1 MQFRR
6 ATEADRKS
14 IEALWAYCFEKPDE
28 PFFQWYFSR
37 VCQMDDVVV
46 AEENQHIA
54 ADLHLRPYT
63 LNLRGNSMPVDY
75 MVGVATH
82 PAARGRGIA
91 SKLLKN
97 AFRISRSRGKSA
109 VILMPSDASFYMP
122 LGCSFYVQQWERSA
136 APEWLARI
144 GEKPEKAMTVS
155 SPDEWHILASV
166 YEKFTEKRNGFTQRD
181 EKTWRTFIE
190 GQLNEGYIAVTGDE
204 TGPTGYLCYGI
215 DGRRLIANEMAYVSD
230 RGRRGLYAFMAGH
243 RGSIDRCTWYEPLDD
258 CSFYYWPNGAEHTYI
273 ENRTFPFMM
282 ARITDPVGVIDGLP
296 CEKQIHG
303 EYSFQL
309 VDPVLSENNGIYMVR
324 AEDEDGE
331 IHALQDDIF
340 YKLRLHI
347 EDTSGIDLG
356 NHIPEPSFCMNV
368 NTLAELVF
376 GTSDFI
382 ELLKRNQITWLT
394 KDEAVKEKISRFMMG
409 ILPEKDNWIAEW
421 Y

>member
-215 DGRRLIANEMAYVSD
+215 DGRRLIANEMAYASD

-324 AEDEDGE
+324 AEDGE

-347 EDTSGIDLG
+347 EDTSGINLG

-376 GTSDFI
+376 GTSDFN

-394 KDEAVKEKISRFMMG
+394 KDEAIKEKISRFMMG

>member
-215 DGRRLIANEMAYVSD
+215 DGRRLIANEMAYASD

-324 AEDEDGE
+324 AEDGE

-376 GTSDFI
+376 GTSDFD
-382 ELLKRNQITWLT
+382 ELIKRNQITWLT

>member
-215 DGRRLIANEMAYVSD
+215 DGRRLIANEMAYASD

-303 EYSFQL
+303 EYSFHL

-324 AEDEDGE
+324 AEDGE

-376 GTSDFI
+376 GTSDFN

>member
-166 YEKFTEKRNGFTQRD
+166 YEKFTEKRNGFTRRD

-204 TGPTGYLCYGI
+204 TGPIGYLCYGM
-215 DGRRLIANEMAYVSD
+215 DGRRLIANEMAYSSD

-324 AEDEDGE
+324 AEDGE

-376 GTSDFI
+376 GTSDFN

-394 KDEAVKEKISRFMMG
+394 KDEAIKEKISRFMMG

>member
-28 PFFQWYFSR
+28 PFFQWCFSR

-63 LNLRGNSMPVDY
+63 LILRGNSMPVDY

-97 AFRISRSRGKSA
+97 AFRISRFRGKSA

-166 YEKFTEKRNGFTQRD
+166 YEKFTERRNGFTRRD

-215 DGRRLIANEMAYVSD
+215 DGRRLIANEMADVSD

-324 AEDEDGE
+324 AEDGE

-376 GTSDFI
+376 GTSDFN

>member
-28 PFFQWYFSR
+28 PFFQWYFSQ

-215 DGRRLIANEMAYVSD
+215 DGRRLIANEMAYASD

-324 AEDEDGE
+324 AEDGE

-376 GTSDFI
+376 GTSDFD
-382 ELLKRNQITWLT
+382 ELIKRNQITWLT

>member
-1 MQFRR
+1 
-6 ATEADRKS
+6 
-14 IEALWAYCFEKPDE
+14 
-28 PFFQWYFSR
+28 
-37 VCQMDDVVV
+37 MDDVVV

-97 AFRISRSRGKSA
+97 SFRISRSRGKSA

-166 YEKFTEKRNGFTQRD
+166 YEKFTERRNGFTQRD

-258 CSFYYWPNGAEHTYI
+258 CSFYYWPNGAERTYI

-324 AEDEDGE
+324 AEEGE

-376 GTSDFI
+376 GTSDFN

>member
-14 IEALWAYCFEKPDE
+14 IEVLWAYCFEKPDE

-97 AFRISRSRGKSA
+97 SFRISRSRGKSA

-166 YEKFTEKRNGFTQRD
+166 YEKFTERRNGFTQRD

-215 DGRRLIANEMAYVSD
+215 DGRRLIANEMVYVSD

-324 AEDEDGE
+324 AEEGE

-376 GTSDFI
+376 GTSDFN

>member
-37 VCQMDDVVV
+37 VCQLDDVVV

-166 YEKFTEKRNGFTQRD
+166 YEKFTERMNGFTQRD
-181 EKTWRTFIE
+181 EKTWRSFIE

-324 AEDEDGE
+324 AEDGE

-376 GTSDFI
+376 GTSDFN

>member
-97 AFRISRSRGKSA
+97 SFRISRSRGKSA

-166 YEKFTEKRNGFTQRD
+166 YEKFTERRNGFTQRD

-230 RGRRGLYAFMAGH
+230 QGRRGLYAFMAGH

-324 AEDEDGE
+324 AEEGE

-376 GTSDFI
+376 GTSDFN

>member
-97 AFRISRSRGKSA
+97 SFRISRSRGKSA

-166 YEKFTEKRNGFTQRD
+166 YEKFTERRNGFTQRD

-309 VDPVLSENNGIYMVR
+309 VDPVLSANNGIYMVR
-324 AEDEDGE
+324 AEEGE

-376 GTSDFI
+376 GTSDFN

>member
-166 YEKFTEKRNGFTQRD
+166 YEKFTERRNGFTQRN

-215 DGRRLIANEMAYVSD
+215 DGRRLIANEMAYASD

-324 AEDEDGE
+324 AEDGE

-376 GTSDFI
+376 GTSDFN

>member
-166 YEKFTEKRNGFTQRD
+166 YEKFTERRNGFTQRD

-215 DGRRLIANEMAYVSD
+215 DGRRLIANEMAYASD

-324 AEDEDGE
+324 AEDGE

-376 GTSDFI
+376 GTSDFN

-394 KDEAVKEKISRFMMG
+394 KDEAIKEKISRFMMG
-409 ILPEKDNWIAEW
+409 ILPEKDKWIAEW

>member
-6 ATEADRKS
+6 ATEADRRAVES
-14 IEALWAYCFEKPDE
+14 LWAYCFEKPDE
-28 PFFQWYFSR
+28 PFFQWYFSK

-46 AEENQHIA
+46 AEENQHVA
-54 ADLHLRPYT
+54 ADLHLRQYT

-82 PAARGRGIA
+82 PAARGKGIA
-91 SKLLKN
+91 SKMLKN

-122 LGCSFYVQQWERSA
+122 LGFSFYVQQWERSA

-144 GEKPEKAMTVS
+144 GEKPERAMTIS
-155 SPDEWHILASV
+155 SPDEWQILASV
-166 YEKFTEKRNGFTQRD
+166 YEQFTKQRNGFTLRD
-181 EKTWRTFIE
+181 EKAWRTFIE

-204 TGPTGYLCYGI
+204 NGPTGYLCYGM
-215 DGRRLIANEMAYVSD
+215 DGRRLIANEMAYASD

-243 RGSIDRCTWYEPLDD
+243 RGSIDRCVWYEPLDD

-296 CEKQIHG
+296 CDKHLKG

-324 AEDEDGE
+324 AEDGE

-347 EDTSGIDLG
+347 EDTSGVDLG

-376 GTSDFI
+376 GTSDFD

-394 KDEAVKEKISRFMMG
+394 KDEAVREKISRFMMG

>member
-166 YEKFTEKRNGFTQRD
+166 YEKFTERRNGFTQRD

-204 TGPTGYLCYGI
+204 TSPTGYLCYGI

-324 AEDEDGE
+324 AEDGE

-376 GTSDFI
+376 GTSDFN

>member
-97 AFRISRSRGKSA
+97 SFRISRSRGKSA
-109 VILMPSDASFYMP
+109 VLLMPSDASFYMP

-166 YEKFTEKRNGFTQRD
+166 YEKFTERRNGFTQRD

-324 AEDEDGE
+324 AEEGE

-376 GTSDFI
+376 GTSDFN

>member
-63 LNLRGNSMPVDY
+63 LILRGNSMPVDY

-82 PAARGRGIA
+82 PAARGREIA

-166 YEKFTEKRNGFTQRD
+166 YEKFTGKRNGFTQRD

-324 AEDEDGE
+324 AEDGE

-376 GTSDFI
+376 GTSDFN

>member
-63 LNLRGNSMPVDY
+63 LILRGNSMPVDY

-122 LGCSFYVQQWERSA
+122 LGCSFYVQQWDRSA

-166 YEKFTEKRNGFTQRD
+166 YEKFTERRNGFTQRD

-324 AEDEDGE
+324 AEDGE

-376 GTSDFI
+376 GTSDFN

>member
-324 AEDEDGE
+324 AEDGE

-376 GTSDFI
+376 GTSDFN

-409 ILPEKDNWIAEW
+409 ILPEKYNWIAEW

>member
-82 PAARGRGIA
+82 PATRGRGIA

-97 AFRISRSRGKSA
+97 SFRISRSRGKSA

-166 YEKFTEKRNGFTQRD
+166 YEKFTERRNGFTQRD

-324 AEDEDGE
+324 AEEGE

-376 GTSDFI
+376 GTSDFN

>member
-97 AFRISRSRGKSA
+97 SFRISRSRGKSA

-166 YEKFTEKRNGFTQRD
+166 YEKFTERRNGFTQRD
-181 EKTWRTFIE
+181 EKTWRTLIE

-324 AEDEDGE
+324 AEEGE

-376 GTSDFI
+376 GTSDFN

>member
-166 YEKFTEKRNGFTQRD
+166 YEKFTGKRNGFTQRD

-324 AEDEDGE
+324 AEDGE

-376 GTSDFI
+376 GTSDFN

>member
-37 VCQMDDVVV
+37 GCQMDDVVV

-97 AFRISRSRGKSA
+97 SFRISRSRGKSA

-122 LGCSFYVQQWERSA
+122 LGCSFYVQLWERSA

-166 YEKFTEKRNGFTQRD
+166 YEKFTERRNGFTQRD

-324 AEDEDGE
+324 AEEGE

-376 GTSDFI
+376 GTSDFN

>member
-166 YEKFTEKRNGFTQRD
+166 YEKFTERRNGFTQRD

-204 TGPTGYLCYGI
+204 TSPTGYLCYGI

-324 AEDEDGE
+324 AEDGE
-331 IHALQDDIF
+331 IHVLQDDIF

-376 GTSDFI
+376 GTSDFN
-382 ELLKRNQITWLT
+382 EFLKRNQITWLT

>member
-97 AFRISRSRGKSA
+97 SFRISRSRGKSA

-166 YEKFTEKRNGFTQRD
+166 YEKFTERRNGFTQRD

-324 AEDEDGE
+324 AEEGE
-331 IHALQDDIF
+331 FHALQDDIF

-376 GTSDFI
+376 GTSDFN

-409 ILPEKDNWIAEW
+409 ILPGKDNWIAEW

>member
-63 LNLRGNSMPVDY
+63 LILRGNSMPVDY

-122 LGCSFYVQQWERSA
+122 LGYSFYVQQWERSA

-155 SPDEWHILASV
+155 SPDEWHVLASV

-324 AEDEDGE
+324 AEDGE

-376 GTSDFI
+376 GTSDFN

-409 ILPEKDNWIAEW
+409 VLPEKDNWIAEW

>member
-28 PFFQWYFSR
+28 PFFQWYFSQ

-46 AEENQHIA
+46 AEENQHMA

-166 YEKFTEKRNGFTQRD
+166 YEKFTERRNGFTQRD

-215 DGRRLIANEMAYVSD
+215 DGRRLIANEMAYASD

-324 AEDEDGE
+324 AEDGE

-376 GTSDFI
+376 GTSDFD
-382 ELLKRNQITWLT
+382 ELIKRNQITWLT

>member
-97 AFRISRSRGKSA
+97 SFRISRFRGKSA

-166 YEKFTEKRNGFTQRD
+166 YEKFTERRNGFTQRD

-282 ARITDPVGVIDGLP
+282 ARITNPVGVIDGLP

-324 AEDEDGE
+324 AEEGE

-376 GTSDFI
+376 GTSDFN

>member
-28 PFFQWYFSR
+28 PFFEWYFSR

-166 YEKFTEKRNGFTQRD
+166 YEKFTEKRNGFTQRN

-324 AEDEDGE
+324 AEDGE

-376 GTSDFI
+376 GTSDFN

>member
-215 DGRRLIANEMAYVSD
+215 DGRRLIANEMAYASD

-243 RGSIDRCTWYEPLDD
+243 RGSIDRCTWYEPLED

-324 AEDEDGE
+324 AEDGE

-376 GTSDFI
+376 GTSDFD
-382 ELLKRNQITWLT
+382 ELIKRNQITWLT

>member
-14 IEALWAYCFEKPDE
+14 IEVLWAYCFEKPDE

-97 AFRISRSRGKSA
+97 SFRISRFRGKSA

-166 YEKFTEKRNGFTQRD
+166 YEKFTERRNGFTQRD

-324 AEDEDGE
+324 AEEGE

-376 GTSDFI
+376 GTSDFN

>member
-190 GQLNEGYIAVTGDE
+190 GQLNEGYIAITGDE
-204 TGPTGYLCYGI
+204 TSPTGYLCYGI

-324 AEDEDGE
+324 AEDGE

-376 GTSDFI
+376 GTSDFN

>member
-324 AEDEDGE
+324 AEDGE

-376 GTSDFI
+376 GTSDFN

>member
-63 LNLRGNSMPVDY
+63 LILRGNSMPVDY

-82 PAARGRGIA
+82 PAARGREIA

-97 AFRISRSRGKSA
+97 AFRISRFRGKSA

-166 YEKFTEKRNGFTQRD
+166 YEKFTERRNGFTQRD

-324 AEDEDGE
+324 AEDGE

-376 GTSDFI
+376 GTSDFN

>member
-97 AFRISRSRGKSA
+97 SFRISRSRGKSA

-166 YEKFTEKRNGFTQRD
+166 YEKFTERRNGFTQRD

-258 CSFYYWPNGAEHTYI
+258 CSFYYWPNGEEHTYI

-324 AEDEDGE
+324 AEEGE

-376 GTSDFI
+376 GTSDFN

>member
-97 AFRISRSRGKSA
+97 SFRISRSRGKSA

-166 YEKFTEKRNGFTQRD
+166 YEKFTERRNGFTQRD

-324 AEDEDGE
+324 AEEGE

-376 GTSDFI
+376 GTSDFN
-382 ELLKRNQITWLT
+382 ELLKGNQITWLT

>member
-6 ATEADRKS
+6 ATEADCKS
-14 IEALWAYCFEKPDE
+14 IEALWAYCFENPDE

-37 VCQMDDVVV
+37 ACHMDDVVV

-166 YEKFTEKRNGFTQRD
+166 YEKFTERRNGFTQRD

-204 TGPTGYLCYGI
+204 TGPIGYLCYGM
-215 DGRRLIANEMAYVSD
+215 DGRRLIANEMAYSSD

-243 RGSIDRCTWYEPLDD
+243 RGSIDRCIWYEPLDD

-324 AEDEDGE
+324 AEDGE

-347 EDTSGIDLG
+347 EDTSGINLG

-376 GTSDFI
+376 GTSDFN

-394 KDEAVKEKISRFMMG
+394 KDEAIKEKISRFMMG

>member
-166 YEKFTEKRNGFTQRD
+166 YEKFTERRNGFTQRD

-215 DGRRLIANEMAYVSD
+215 DGRRLIANEMAYASD

-309 VDPVLSENNGIYMVR
+309 VDPVLSENNGIYMIR
-324 AEDEDGE
+324 AEDGA

-376 GTSDFI
+376 GTSDFN

>member
-6 ATEADRKS
+6 ATEADCKS

-37 VCQMDDVVV
+37 ACHMDDVVV

-82 PAARGRGIA
+82 QAARGRGIA

-166 YEKFTEKRNGFTQRD
+166 YEKFTERRNGFTQRD

-204 TGPTGYLCYGI
+204 TGPIGYLCYGM
-215 DGRRLIANEMAYVSD
+215 DGRRLIANEMAYSSD
-230 RGRRGLYAFMAGH
+230 RGRRGLYAFMAGP
-243 RGSIDRCTWYEPLDD
+243 RGAIDRCIWYEPLDD

-324 AEDEDGE
+324 AEDGE

-347 EDTSGIDLG
+347 EDTSGINLG

-376 GTSDFI
+376 GTSDFN

-394 KDEAVKEKISRFMMG
+394 KDEAIKEKISRFMMG

>member
-166 YEKFTEKRNGFTQRD
+166 YEKFTERRNGFTQRD

-215 DGRRLIANEMAYVSD
+215 DRRRLIANEMAYASD

-324 AEDEDGE
+324 AEDGE

-376 GTSDFI
+376 GTSDFD
-382 ELLKRNQITWLT
+382 ELIKRNQITWLT